1 MKTTLFLL
9 CFFCASTAFAQNA
22 SVIQSRA
29 VPFQIP
35 DNPQHASQHDLATEQ
50 SLLPSSA
57 YSYAKGEIPL
67 WELGTLPEP
76 VSLGAFARAYRQEH
90 AAARKSGT
98 TFEKYVAQK

>member
-1 MKTTLFLL
+1 MKTTLILFCLL
-9 CFFCASTAFAQNA
+9 CASAAFAQNA
-22 SVIQSRA
+22 SVVQSRA
-29 VPFQIP
+29 VPFQIS
-35 DNPQHASQHDLATEQ
+35 DNPQHASQHELATEQ

-90 AAARKSGT
+90 AAARKSEVV
-98 TFEKYVAQK
+98 FEKYVAQK